1 MEDMVDTEAME
12 VMVVDTVADMEVMV
26 DTEAMVADTE
36 VMVVVVMVA
45 DMEVM
50 VDMEAVVVVDT
61 EVMVGTL

>member
-12 VMVVDTVADMEVMV
+12 VMVVDTVADMDVML

-45 DMEVM
+45 DTEVM
-50 VDMEAVVVVDT
+50 VDMVDT
-61 EVMVGTL
+61 EDMVTIFHILF

>member
-1 MEDMVDTEAME
+1 MEDMVDTGAME

-45 DMEVM
+45 DMEVTN
-50 VDMEAVVVVDT
+50 DMTDVFDNHLAYK
-61 EVMVGTL
+61 